1 MTTLIKTLFFDKEL
15 VSKIKKSELDSNFL
29 YVQLISGKITL
40 KEYMAATC

>member
-15 VSKIKKSELDSNFL
+15 VSKIKKSDLDSNRL

>member
-1 MTTLIKTLFFDKEL
+1 MTTLIKTLIFDKEL
-15 VSKIKKSELDSNFL
+15 VSKIKKSDLDSNLL

>member
-15 VSKIKKSELDSNFL
+15 VSKIKKSDMNSNLL

>member
-15 VSKIKKSELDSNFL
+15 VSKIKKSDVSSNVL

>member
-15 VSKIKKSELDSNFL
+15 VNKIKKSDLDSNRL

>member
-1 MTTLIKTLFFDKEL
+1 MTTFIKTLFFDAAL
-15 VSKIKKSELDSNFL
+15 VNEIKKSEVDSNQL